1 MDTILISDLELVS
14 YIGVTS
20 EERAEAQRL
29 TVSLEIHPK
38 NSFTGL
44 GDDLAKTV
52 NYFTLSR
59 RVQQVALDHP
69 RNLIETLAQEIA
81 EMILREFSVARVTLE
96 LRKYILPDTQFVA
109 VKITRPA
116 HIRQGPADS

>member
-20 EERAEAQRL
+20 EERSEAQRL
-29 TVSLEIHPK
+29 TITLEIHPK
-38 NSFTGL
+38 SPFTNL

-52 NYFTLSR
+52 DYFALSR
-59 RVQQVALDHP
+59 RVQQLALDHP

-81 EMILREFSVARVTLE
+81 EMVLAEFSVARVTLE
-96 LRKYILPDTQFVA
+96 LRKYILPDTQYVG

-116 HIRQGPADS
+116 HIRS